1 MSTLLY
7 SISIIVVFILCC
19 ITKKTEKRID
29 IIPIMILTFLC
40 ILSYQT
46 FICWMFS
53 IFHIAIQLIPLT
65 ITNIGVII
73 GLGIAI
79 KKKGVQTFVL
89 TKTDT
94 ILTGTVIL
102 LAAFILHKDIGNL
115 ENIRYFSTDASIH
128 YIAAREFYENEQML
142 NKTENTE
149 TATQMMPIAYVNVG
163 ILFKA
168 FAPIVGEMN
177 LYKIFLLLDSTIF
190 CFTGILFYYILKRT
204 IQNKWH
210 LLLAAS
216 LTIIYLI
223 GYPLNNLLSGFYY
236 LGIGCLF
243 INAILYYMTLQDKK
257 IGMTRMILFLLNT
270 GLILSYALFAP
281 VVYLSIFLYDAYK
294 NKRKYHKLWNREWL
308 FDTIITLIL
317 PGLIGVIFLL
327 LPNIETV
334 KYIAQ
339 EGYIYKNL
347 WNNIVFFLPFAIY
360 FLVKQI
366 KEKTIDY
373 AVLYFSMLICYMLL
387 LYIGTKVNMVSNYY
401 FYKNAYI
408 LWAILLLYFFYG
420 MQTLLKKY
428 PKQKIAVIVYFV
440 LYVCLLTFTSLRHTH
455 ILSMFDLY
463 ENNHFLITQKE
474 NLTSDDI
481 AMLTYLYEHQII
493 DKTQQ
498 NILFLGDFMQE
509 AWIRSLFQYRNRYPL
524 EARNHLHY
532 IEKWNRGE
540 TEYLVCFE
548 KSENYNI
555 LKQYCK
561 LEESKLIFST
571 KNAKL
576 YQK

>member
-19 ITKKTEKRID
+19 IAKKTEKRID

-94 ILTGTVIL
+94 ILTGIVIL
-102 LAAFILHKDIGNL
+102 LVAFILHKDIENL

-168 FAPIVGEMN
+168 FAPIIGEMN

-257 IGMTRMILFLLNT
+257 TGMTRMILFLLNT

-360 FLVKQI
+360 FLIKQI

-548 KSENYNI
+548 KSANYNI

>member
-19 ITKKTEKRID
+19 IAKKTEKRID

-46 FICWMFS
+46 FICWIFS

-79 KKKGVQTFVL
+79 KKKGIQTFVL

-94 ILTGTVIL
+94 ILTGIVIL

-168 FAPIVGEMN
+168 FAPIIGEMN

-257 IGMTRMILFLLNT
+257 TGMTRMILFLLNT

-360 FLVKQI
+360 FLIKQI

>member
-7 SISIIVVFILCC
+7 SISIIVVFILFCMA
-19 ITKKTEKRID
+19 KKTEKKVD
-29 IIPIMILTFLC
+29 IIPSMILTFLC

-46 FICWMFS
+46 FVCWIFS
-53 IFHIAIQLIPLT
+53 IFHIAIQSIPLT

-73 GLGIAI
+73 SLGII
-79 KKKGVQTFVL
+79 IWKKGIQAFAL

-94 ILTGTVIL
+94 ILTSIVIL
-102 LAAFILHKDIGNL
+102 LVAFIIHKDIGNL

-168 FAPIVGEMN
+168 FAPIIGKMN
-177 LYKIFLLLDSTIF
+177 LYKIFLLFDSSIF
-190 CFTGILFYYILKRT
+190 CFNGILFYYILKRT

-210 LLLAAS
+210 LLLVAS

-243 INAILYYMTLQDKK
+243 INAILYYMTLQDNKT
-257 IGMTRMILFLLNT
+257 GMARIILFLLNT

-281 VVYLSIFLYDAYK
+281 VVYLSVFLYDGYK
-294 NKRKYHKLWNREWL
+294 NKRKYHKLWNKEWI
-308 FDTIITLIL
+308 FDTITTLIL

-347 WNNIVFFLPFAIY
+347 WNNIIFFLPFAMY
-360 FLVKQI
+360 FLIKQI
-366 KEKTIDY
+366 KEKAIDY
-373 AVLYFSMLICYMLL
+373 ALLYFSILICYMLL

-420 MQTLLKKY
+420 MQTLLKRY
-428 PKQKIAVIVYFV
+428 PKQKIAVMVYFV
-440 LYVCLLTFTSLRHTH
+440 LYVCLLTFTSLQHTH
-455 ILSMFDLY
+455 ILSMFDIY

-493 DKTQQ
+493 DKTEQ

-548 KSENYNI
+548 KSANYNI
-555 LKQYCK
+555 VKQYCK

-576 YQK
+576 YQR